1 MSPTQRAFSAYA
13 AFAITAISVS
23 GTAAFAAAAKKPVS
37 VYSACM
43 SKAESTLDM
52 QECQKAGLAVA
63 NARLATAYAA
73 TLARLPADQQAKL
86 RKAQALWTTFRAS
99 DCDVFYGN
107 ETGTIATVQ
116 GGSCMIERTERR
128 IEDMHDF
135 LLN

>member
-1 MSPTQRAFSAYA
+1 
-13 AFAITAISVS
+13 
-23 GTAAFAAAAKKPVS
+23 
-37 VYSACM
+37 
-43 SKAESTLDM
+43 
-52 QECQKAGLAVA
+52 
-63 NARLATAYAA
+63 
-73 TLARLPADQQAKL
+73 
-86 RKAQALWTTFRAS
+86 LWTTFRAS